1 MNVLLIGDISGK
13 PGRKLIKEL
22 LPIVKKEKNIDF
34 TIANGENAAG
44 GVGITR
50 EIANE
55 LFYNG
60 IDVLT
65 MGNHTWDNKDIFNFI
80 DKEKRLIRPLNYPEG
95 TPGIGSTIFCLPN
108 GIKVGIVN
116 LLGRVF
122 LANVECPFKTALR
135 EIERIKEETPIIFID
150 FHAEVTSEKVALG
163 WYLDGKVTCVVGTH
177 THIQTADERILPQGT
192 AYITDLGM
200 TGSYNSVL
208 GVKKELVIQ
217 KFLTQLPVRFEVAKG
232 DESLCAVVV
241 EVDDIT
247 GKARNI
253 ERVQE
258 FSV

>member
-1 MNVLLIGDISGK
+1 MKVLVIGDISGK
-13 PGRKLIKEL
+13 PGRKLIKEIM
-22 LPIVKKEKNIDF
+22 PKIKENKQIDF
-34 TIANGENAAG
+34 IIANGENSAG

-55 LFYNG
+55 LFYHG
-60 IDVLT
+60 IDILT

-80 DKEKRLIRPLNYPEG
+80 DREERILRPLNYPEG
-95 TPGIGSTIFCLPN
+95 TPGSGSTIVQLSN
-108 GIKVGIVN
+108 NLKVGIIN

-122 LANVECPFKTALR
+122 LANVECPFRTAEQEVARLR
-135 EIERIKEETPIIFID
+135 KETPIIFVD

-163 WYLDGKVTCVVGTH
+163 WYLDGKVTGVVGTH
-177 THIQTADERILPQGT
+177 THIQTADERILPEGT

-200 TGSYNSVL
+200 TGSRNSVL
-208 GVKKELVIQ
+208 GVKTELVIK

-232 DESLCAVVV
+232 DEVLCGVIIDV
-241 EVDDIT
+241 EENSGRAIS
-247 GKARNI
+247 I

>member
-1 MNVLLIGDISGK
+1 MNVLVIGDISGK
-13 PGRKLIKEL
+13 PGRKLIKEVM
-22 LPIVKKEKNIDF
+22 PKIKENRQIHF

-55 LFYNG
+55 LFYHG
-60 IDVLT
+60 IDILT

-80 DKEKRLIRPLNYPEG
+80 DREERILRPLNYPEG
-95 TPGIGSTIFCLPN
+95 TPGSGSIIVELPN
-108 GIKVGIVN
+108 NLKIGIIN

-122 LANVECPFKTALR
+122 LANVECPFRTIEQEVARLR
-135 EIERIKEETPIIFID
+135 KETPIIFVD

-163 WYLDGKVTCVVGTH
+163 WYLDGKVTGVVGTH
-177 THIQTADERILPQGT
+177 THIQTADERILPEGT

-200 TGSYNSVL
+200 TGSRNSVL
-208 GVKKELVIQ
+208 GVKTELVIR

-232 DESLCAVVV
+232 DEVLCGVIIQ
-241 EVDDIT
+241 VDENT
-247 GKARNI
+247 GRAISI